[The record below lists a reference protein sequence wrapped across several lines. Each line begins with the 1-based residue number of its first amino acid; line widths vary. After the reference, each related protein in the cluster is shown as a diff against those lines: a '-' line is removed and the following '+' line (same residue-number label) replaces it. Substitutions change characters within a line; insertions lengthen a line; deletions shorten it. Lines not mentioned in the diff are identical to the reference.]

1 MAAQISVLFQYEA
14 YFAFTELSRYFRNFV
29 RPKLVVLK
37 NLSLRTQMSSSP
49 QTVTKWVKIKSLGPQ
64 FVIQKTYAIQSL

>member
-14 YFAFTELSRYFRNFV
+14 YVAFTEPSRYFRNLA

-37 NLSLRTQMSSSP
+37 NLSLRTQMSRSP
-49 QTVTKWVKIKSLGPQ
+49 QTVTKWVKIKSLGAQ
-64 FVIQKTYAIQSL
+64 FVVQKTYIIQSL